1 MQSRANQHLRQ
12 QHWHSWEVGA
22 GAGQPVVCL
31 LAGQAWRDRRW
42 AAGQLVVHL
51 PEVAAVTH
59 LKFSNR
65 KLATSTPGSPKC
77 QQVQLQR
84 QSMHAS
90 Y

>member
-12 QHWHSWEVGA
+12 QHWRSWEVGA
-22 GAGQPVVCL
+22 GAGQPVVCP
-31 LAGQAWRDRRW
+31 LAGQAWRDRHW

-59 LKFSNR
+59 PFSSR
-65 KLATSTPGSPKC
+65 KLAPSTPGLPMC
-77 QQVQLQR
+77 QQVQSQR

-90 Y
+90 N